1 MKKITQFLLCICLM
15 FGLCTFSALPVSAK
29 IKTSESIIHEVLLTD
44 EDDGGDY
51 KEYLVIYYSD
61 ADNRLTCIQ
70 DESVFYKNK
79 GYDKSFLQDNGEA
92 ILDEVYPNFKTYP
105 FGTWSVEDE
114 ADTVSFVILF
124 NDLTKKENL
133 KMMYDDELIIP
144 ENKNDDGSRGVDAP
158 YFIQSIVDGGGKKL
172 SSSEIEKAGLHIQDF
187 NGKTETT
194 EKKETTSKIV
204 NEVLLTDDDAEGDYK
219 EYLII
224 YYSDKDKIMHAIQD
238 ETVFYKD
245 HGYDKDFLQE
255 NGETILEQVY
265 PGFKDYS
272 FVSWEIVD
280 EADTVSFIILFDQ
293 LNKKE
298 NLVKMYEGGLI
309 IPEDKNDDG
318 SRGVDAPYFIK
329 SIKSGGGK
337 TIAASDVA
345 AAHLHIYDN
354 IE

>member
-1 MKKITQFLLCICLM
+1 MRKITQFLLCLGLM
-15 FGLCTFSALPVSAK
+15 LGLCTYSALPVSAK
-29 IKTSESIIHEVLLTD
+29 INTSESIVHEVLLTD
-44 EDDGGDY
+44 DDEEGDY

-61 ADNRLTCIQ
+61 ADKRMTCIQ
-70 DESVFYKNK
+70 DESVFYKDH
-79 GYDKSFLQDNGEA
+79 GYDKSFLESNGQA
-92 ILDEVYPNFKTYP
+92 ILDEVYPNFKNYP
-105 FGTWSVEDE
+105 FGTWSVEEE

-133 KMMYDDELIIP
+133 KMMYDDDLIIP
-144 ENKNDDGSRGVDAP
+144 EDKNDDGSRGVDAP
-158 YFIQSIVDGGGKKL
+158 YFIKSIESNGGKKL
-172 SSSEIEKAGLHIQDF
+172 STSEIEKAGLHIQDF
-187 NGKTETT
+187 NKKTETSTKT
-194 EKKETTSKIV
+194 EASTQII

-224 YYSDKDKIMHAIQD
+224 YYSSKNNIMHAIQD

-245 HGYDKDFLQE
+245 HGYTKEFLQE
-255 NGETILEQVY
+255 NGEAILEEVY

-272 FVSWEIVD
+272 FVKWEIID
-280 EADTVSFIILFDQ
+280 EADTVSFVILFDQ
-293 LNKKE
+293 LHKKE
-298 NLVKMYEGGLI
+298 NLLKMYDGGLI

-329 SIKSGGGK
+329 SIKSNGGK